1 MVNSTRLICGLF
13 RWKWFSRLGY
23 LSGLLWL
30 LWMIP
35 VEAKELRIA
44 ITKGVNRVK
53 VGSSTPAVIKDTA
66 GRKLGTV
73 EAMEAISATPRGSGV
88 AVDKWRGNQL
98 IIEPTDGGV
107 VWIGD
112 RWYRGRIRLIRMG
125 QGVTALNLVDLEE
138 YLYSVVGG
146 EAIPTW
152 PLEALK
158 AQAVAARTYAL
169 HKVAKSAN
177 RYYDL
182 DTTTR
187 TQVYK
192 GLDTEFVS
200 TQDAVNSTLGQVMT
214 YNGQVILS
222 AFHSSSGG
230 HTENVEDVWSSP
242 LPYLRGVIDYDQSAP
257 VFQWT
262 KAFSV
267 SQMSR
272 TIGGVGTIR
281 SFVPEQTTPHGRV
294 VTMRV
299 VGSRGSKRLSGTK
312 LRQVLG
318 LRSTLFTVSNV
329 NGTFQVQGRG
339 FGHGIGLSQ
348 WGTYF
353 LAEEGVTYDEILTH
367 YYQNANLSTL
377 TALESTRS
385 LHSSK

>member
-1 MVNSTRLICGLF
+1 MVNPTRLIWELC
-13 RWKWFSRLGY
+13 RCKWLSRVGC

-30 LWMIP
+30 LWLIP

-44 ITKGVNRVK
+44 ITKGVGSVK
-53 VGSSTPAVIKDTA
+53 VGSSTPAVVKDIA
-66 GRKLGTV
+66 GRELGEI

-88 AVDKWRGNQL
+88 AIERWRGHQL
-98 IIEPTDGGV
+98 IIEPTDDGV

-125 QGVTALNLVDLEE
+125 QGVTALNIVDLEE

-146 EAIPTW
+146 EAIPSW

-169 HKVAKSAN
+169 HKVSKSAN

-200 TQDAVNSTLGQVMT
+200 TQDAVNSTIGQVMT

-242 LPYLRGVIDYDQSAP
+242 LPYLRGVADYDQSAP

-262 KAFSV
+262 KTYSV
-267 SQMSR
+267 SQISR
-272 TIGGVGTIR
+272 LIGGIGSIR
-281 SFVPEQTTPHGRV
+281 SLTPERTTPHGRI
-294 VTMRV
+294 VTMKI

-312 LRQVLG
+312 LRQALG

-329 NGTFQVQGRG
+329 NGTFQIQGRG
-339 FGHGIGLSQ
+339 YGHGIGLSQ
-348 WGTYF
+348 WGTYA
-353 LAEEGVTYDEILTH
+353 LATEGVTYDQILTH

-377 TALESTRS
+377 AS
-385 LHSSK
+385 LDSAPSLRSSK